1 MKNPKKYFEGF
12 LSGVS
17 RISRV
22 WGRHSPTRFPQ
33 GQNERK
39 ANFGTSVE
47 SCSKTAADCPCRVF
61 PYIERT
67 EQGLRPAVGGLFSF
81 RQYDAGTG
89 LCCPLA
95 AAFSLSAKDTF
106 QRPPATRWTGIFQ
119 NFFCLSNPGNR
130 ILATGEAENFSFHP
144 PHHRALK
151 FAKRNGKFS
160 LCFLLRTKIRNAKRR
175 GKKISLSL
183 TTTIRTGQN
192 GRERSR
198 TTKKTANLF
207 QTYCFHWPRRWRLV
221 FSFENSFHIGMING
235 ELLRYVFKRKR
246 FLLEYIPQNMQS
258 LYLSQCSIYIVF
270 QQ

>member
-1 MKNPKKYFEGF
+1 MAT
-12 LSGVS
+12 
-17 RISRV
+17 
-22 WGRHSPTRFPQ
+22 PTRFPQ
-33 GQNERK
+33 DKIERSAK
-39 ANFGTSVE
+39 FGTVVE
-47 SCSKTAADCPCRVF
+47 SCSVTAADCPCLVF

-67 EQGLRPAVGGLFSF
+67 GQGFRPAVCYLFF

-95 AAFSLSAKDTF
+95 MAFSLSAKDTF

-119 NFFCLSNPGNR
+119 KFFRFCNSGNR
-130 ILATGEAENFSFHP
+130 ILATGGAENFSFHSL
-144 PHHRALK
+144 HHRVLK
-151 FAKRNGKFS
+151 FAKQNGLFS

-198 TTKKTANLF
+198 ATKKAANLF
-207 QTYCFHWPRRWRLV
+207 QTYCFRWPRRWRLV

-235 ELLRYVFKRKR
+235 ELLRYVFKRK
-246 FLLEYIPQNMQS
+246 
-258 LYLSQCSIYIVF
+258 
-270 QQ
+270 